1 MDIKQYL
8 QEIDNEILGQK
19 EAIVKKMVAE
29 QMQSFQFDEK
39 NLSPNLISLLMA
51 KKQIVVPTPEKKDIP
66 SITSEATEMADI
78 VNVKVA
84 NIYTDLLVGNNVYLY
99 GKAGT
104 GKTTL
109 AKKIAEGLLKR
120 RFYTINC
127 NQFTS
132 PINIIGGQTIEGY
145 KQGVLAE
152 AFGRG
157 GVLILDE
164 LPKLDPNTAGILNE
178 ALALSADQPLTL
190 RVKEDEYEMWQ
201 KELDDANGKDLG
213 YDLMKKGDAF
223 YKVIYPT
230 ITDGK
235 GDKIRKNPQFCVIAT
250 GNTDMKSIS
259 ANFSGNNRQ
268 DYSLVDRFAGS
279 FYEIGFDTPLEKSL
293 TYDLVYEC
301 SILIRDVL
309 TKDESSIESVSLRTM
324 LNFNRVYEQQGL
336 RLINGNEEFTYKPIT
351 ISERQKDGRIKTI
364 PMAKTLKDSITSFIN
379 TLPTAKQ
386 TEVRATNVED
396 LADSTIDMD
405 RFIEEFKE
413 IHGVDP
419 ITAKP
424 V

>member
-1 MDIKQYL
+1 MDIKDYL

-19 EAIVKKMVAE
+19 EAIIKKMVAE

-51 KKQIVVPTPEKKDIP
+51 KRQIVVPTPEKKDIP
-66 SITSEATEMADI
+66 TVTSEATEMADI
-78 VNVKVA
+78 VNANVA
-84 NIYTDLLVGNNVYLY
+84 SIYTDLLVGNNVYLY

-109 AKKIAEGLLKR
+109 AKKIADGLLKR
-120 RFYTINC
+120 RFFTINC

-145 KQGVLAE
+145 KQGVLVE

-164 LPKLDPNTAGILNE
+164 LPKLDPNTAGLLNE
-178 ALALSADQPLTL
+178 ALALSADQAITIK
-190 RVKEDEYEMWQ
+190 VKEDEYEMWQ
-201 KELDDANGKDLG
+201 KQLDEAKGKDLG
-213 YDLMKKGDAF
+213 YDLMKKDGSYF
-223 YKVIYPT
+223 KKIYPT

-235 GDKIRKNPQFCVIAT
+235 GDKVRKHPEFCVIAT

-279 FYEIGFDTPLEKSL
+279 FYEIGFDTDLEKSL
-293 TYDLVYEC
+293 TYDVVYEC
-301 SILIRDVL
+301 AVMIRNVL
-309 TKDESSIESVSLRTM
+309 NRDESSIESVSLRTM

-336 RLINGNEEFTYKPIT
+336 RLINGNPEFTYKPIELT
-351 ISERQKDGRIKTI
+351 ETSKDGRKRKIV
-364 PMAKTLKDSITSFIN
+364 MAKTLKDSVNSFIN
-379 TLPTAKQ
+379 TLPSAKQ
-386 TEVRATNVED
+386 TEVRATDVET
-396 LADSTIDMD
+396 LADSSIDID
-405 RFIEEFKE
+405 KFIEEFKR

>member
-1 MDIKQYL
+1 MDLKQYL

-19 EAIVKKMVAE
+19 EAIIKKMVAE
-29 QMQSFQFDEK
+29 QMQTFQFDEK
-39 NLSPNLISLLMA
+39 NLSPNLISLFMA
-51 KKQIVVPTPEKKDIP
+51 KRQIIVPTPEKKDIP
-66 SITSEATEMADI
+66 AITSEATEMADI
-78 VNVKVA
+78 VNANVA

-109 AKKIAEGLLKR
+109 AKKIADGLLKR

-178 ALALSADQPLTL
+178 ALALSADQPLTI
-190 RVKEDEYEMWQ
+190 RIKENEYEMWQ
-201 KELDDANGKDLG
+201 KELDEADGKDLG
-213 YDLMKKGDAF
+213 YDLKKKDGAYF
-223 YKVIYPT
+223 KVIYPT

-235 GDKIRKNPQFCVIAT
+235 GDKIRKHPQLCVIAT
-250 GNTDMKSIS
+250 GNTDMKSLS

-279 FYEIGFDTPLEKSL
+279 FYEIGFDTDLEKSL

-301 SILIRDVL
+301 AMMIRDVL
-309 TKDESSIESVSLRTM
+309 IRDESSIESVSLRTM

-336 RLINGNEEFTYKPIT
+336 RFINGNEEFTYQAIT
-351 ISERQKDGRIKTI
+351 VSETDKDGRKKKVVL
-364 PMAKTLKDSITSFIN
+364 AKTLKDSIKSFIN

-386 TEVRATNVED
+386 TEVRATDVET
-396 LADSTIDMD
+396 LAASNIDID
-405 RFIEEFKE
+405 KFIEEFKK